1 MFINA
6 IDVNERPKIELRS
19 RLRRLRPRQA
29 ENISK
34 LDRTHRLQLCKFLA
48 SDDNKISSVAQLSK
62 PQCRPV
68 TTYFRNQH
76 FSVMQISVVLK
87 TKVEFSIRAGDNE
100 PQRRCRAFHAASS
113 ISKTPFLP
121 TASVYFLLWLL
132 SLMFSTR
139 HATTDVFHSFTLMQW
154 GALFGMTSTFQPC
167 HKWYITAMTNC
178 SVTCLPSFV
187 LFMLTEASFG
197 EKARRKPL
205 RRMRDITQ
213 SVNGG
218 STAAAASFSWQA
230 CLSLSEVIV
239 LQSVN

>member
-1 MFINA
+1 MWTNDRKSSSVQGCDDFDQDKPKTFRNLIEH
-6 IDVNERPKIELRS
+6 IDYSYANFWRTTTTIFPVSLNCRS
-19 RLRRLRPRQA
+19 RNVDLWRRIFV
-29 ENISK
+29 IST
-34 LDRTHRLQLCKFLA
+34 L
-48 SDDNKISSVAQLSK
+48 
-62 PQCRPV
+62 
-68 TTYFRNQH
+68 
-76 FSVMQISVVLK
+76 SVMQISVVLK
-87 TKVEFSIRAGDNE
+87 TKVEFSNRAGDNE

-113 ISKTPFLP
+113 ISKIPFLP

-139 HATTDVFHSFTLMQW
+139 HATTDVVHSFTLMRW
-154 GALFGMTSTFQPC
+154 GVLFGMTSTFQPC

-197 EKARRKPL
+197 EKARRKLL